1 MIKTAFYSTSI
12 ALMKLAKFL
21 LKSGKCNFK
30 RKSVSWRRKYNVK
43 I

>member
-21 LKSGKCNFK
+21 LKSGIFLIKLG
-30 RKSVSWRRKYNVK
+30 KSGEISYSPSM
-43 I
+43 